1 MAPSPGKARV
11 KMKKLILTAL
21 VVMYMLLPAMAS
33 PVSAS
38 EGEGAFYW
46 VTLLPFYH
54 SLAGLE
60 QDSDK
65 IADFGTINADAVS
78 HALLVSIILIALA
91 LYLKFKAPRQIVP
104 SDKVSL
110 GNIVEALIEF
120 VYGLLEENIGSAG
133 KRFIP
138 IIGALFVFILVG
150 NLIGLLPGF
159 LPPTENINI
168 NAGCALI
175 VFFAYQAIG
184 FKEHGPSYL
193 KHFCGPIW
201 WLAPFMFIIEL
212 IGHVAR
218 PFSLSIRLFG
228 NIMGDHKVLEI
239 FSNLVPIG
247 VPVFNLAL
255 GTFVSVIQAL
265 VFSLLSIIYISLALE
280 AGEH

>member
-1 MAPSPGKARV
+1 
-11 KMKKLILTAL
+11 MKKHVVTILL
-21 VVMYMLLPAMAS
+21 SLQLLLLPVMAMPA
-33 PVSAS
+33 SAS
-38 EGEGAFYW
+38 EGEGSFTW
-46 VTLLPFYH
+46 VTLLPFYD
-54 SLAGLE
+54 SLAAME
-60 QDSDK
+60 HQSEK
-65 IADFGTINADAVS
+65 IADFSTINADAVS

-91 LYLKFKAPRQIVP
+91 LYLRLRVPRQIIP

-110 GNIVEALIEF
+110 GNIIEALIEF

-133 KRFIP
+133 SRFIP
-138 IIGALFVFILVG
+138 IIGALFIFILVS
-150 NLIGLLPGF
+150 NLLGLLPGF

-175 VFFAYQAIG
+175 VFFAYQGIG
-184 FKEHGPSYL
+184 FKEHGASYL

-239 FSNLVPIG
+239 FSSLVPIG

>member
-1 MAPSPGKARV
+1 MCSPGKARG
-11 KMKKLILTAL
+11 KMKKHLMTVLIILQ
-21 VVMYMLLPAMAS
+21 MLLLPLMTS

-54 SLAGLE
+54 SLESLE
-60 QDSDK
+60 HDSEK
-65 IADFGTINADAVS
+65 IADFGNINADAVS
-78 HALLVSIILIALA
+78 HALLVSVILIALA
-91 LYLKFKAPRQIVP
+91 LYIRFKAPRQIIP

-110 GNIVEALIEF
+110 GNIIEAVIEF

-133 KRFIP
+133 RRFIP
-138 IIGALFVFILVG
+138 IIGALFIFILVG

-175 VFFAYQAIG
+175 VFFAYQGIG
-184 FKEHGPSYL
+184 FKEHGVSYL

-265 VFSLLSIIYISLALE
+265 VFSLLSIIYISLAME
-280 AGEH
+280 TGEH

>member
-1 MAPSPGKARV
+1 MRKHF
-11 KMKKLILTAL
+11 LTAL
-21 VVMYMLLPAMAS
+21 VIVQMLLLPLTAA

-38 EGEGAFYW
+38 AGEGAFYW

-54 SLAGLE
+54 TLEGLE
-60 QDSDK
+60 HDSEK
-65 IADFGTINADAVS
+65 IADFSNINADAVS
-78 HALLVSIILIALA
+78 HALLISVILIALA
-91 LYLKFKAPRQIVP
+91 LYLKFKAPRQIIP
-104 SDKVSL
+104 SEKPSL
-110 GNIVEALIEF
+110 SNIVEAVIEF

-133 KRFIP
+133 RRFIP
-138 IIGALFVFILVG
+138 IIGSLFVFILVG

-175 VFFAYQAIG
+175 VFFAYQGIG
-184 FKEHGPSYL
+184 FKEHGVSYL

-201 WLAPFMFIIEL
+201 WLAPFMFIIEM

-265 VFSLLSIIYISLALE
+265 VFSLLSIIYISLALD

>member
-1 MAPSPGKARV
+1 MVPSPVKAKG
-11 KMKKLILTAL
+11 KMKKLIVTAL
-21 VVMYMLLPAMAS
+21 AVMYMLLPIMAA

-54 SLAGLE
+54 SLTGLE
-60 QDSDK
+60 HESEK

-91 LYLKFKAPRQIVP
+91 LYLKFKAPRQIIP

-120 VYGLLEENIGSAG
+120 VYGLLEENIGSAS
-133 KRFIP
+133 KRYIP

-175 VFFAYQAIG
+175 VFFAYQGIG
-184 FKEHGPSYL
+184 FKEHGASYL